1 MKLASFKIG
10 NSSTWGVIEG
20 EEALD
25 VGARARGSLSDLKS
39 AIAADALP
47 AVRDAMREAKAHP
60 HRRHQL
66 AAGRFQIRTRFSASA

>member
-25 VGARARGSLSDLKS
+25 VGAVLRDRYPDLKS

-47 AVRDAMREAKAHP
+47 PCATPCARQGP
-60 HRRHQL
+60 PPPPTS
-66 AAGRFQIRTRFSASA
+66 AGCRSFPIRTRFSASA

>member
-25 VGARARGSLSDLKS
+25 VGAVLRDRYPDLKS

-47 AVRDAMREAKAHP
+47 AVRDASARGKALP
-60 HRRHQL
+60 PPPTS
-66 AAGRFQIRTRFSASA
+66 AGCRSFPIRTRFSASA